1 MPCLISELQFH
12 KPSYKYQWN
21 EMSKLLAFPQYMYLY
36 FNITNL
42 LTIVMRKAPNLEI
55 VLFHDHRI
63 QKFNFIMTSML
74 QKKVYFVSSISPW
87 GSR

>member
-1 MPCLISELQFH
+1 MP
-12 KPSYKYQWN
+12 
-21 EMSKLLAFPQYMYLY
+21 KLLTYPQYMYLY
-36 FNITNL
+36 FNITDL
-42 LTIVMRKAPNLEI
+42 LIIVLRKALNLEI
-55 VLFHDHRI
+55 VLFHDLRI